1 MFFRS
6 GIVRRLHKDSSV
18 LMVVGKTLEAV
29 TELVRRI
36 AAREVHREYLALAH
50 GRLEGE
56 PFSIEAPIRRD
67 PASRVKMAI
76 GPGGR
81 EARTDVEP
89 VACKEIEGRW
99 ISAVRCVLHTG
110 RTHQIRVHLASR
122 GHPLLA
128 DAVYG
133 GAPALGLPRQ
143 ALHAARLSFAHPH
156 SGASCSFE
164 APLPPDLAEAWSRI
178 CDTRGD

>member
-1 MFFRS
+1 MHRLDKDTS
-6 GIVRRLHKDSSV
+6 G

-29 TELVRRI
+29 TSLTRRI

-67 PASRVKMAI
+67 PASRVKMAVARGDARS
-76 GPGGR
+76 GPHR
-81 EARTDVEP
+81 CRAL
-89 VACKEIEGRW
+89 ACKEIEGRW
-99 ISAVRCVLHTG
+99 ISAAL
-110 RTHQIRVHLASR
+110 RVAHRAHAPDPRALASR

-164 APLPPDLAEAWSRI
+164 APPAARP
-178 CDTRGD
+178 GGGMV